1 MHSLHKILVHIPDI
15 PLDSATCSKEDF
27 IDRVRSYAEEQT
39 SDGYM
44 TVFDWR
50 ETDSAGRWEAQY
62 PVNVLFAKEDSEQ
75 FIQELIDVQKY
86 QHQEIQYA
94 LDELSKKAGTDLKQI
109 ICEVE
114 KMNNQHEI
122 TKTVDLMTTFYLS
135 RIASLLYGQYIFQ
148 SYFYNISG
156 ETSRVYP
163 QDIEAIKNNPEDWAL
178 VLFDYH
184 Y

>member
-1 MHSLHKILVHIPDI
+1 MHSLHKILVYIPDI
-15 PLDSATCSKEDF
+15 LFDSVACPKEDF

-39 SDGYM
+39 SNGYM

-50 ETDSAGRWEAQY
+50 ETASAGRWKSQY
-62 PVNVLFAKEDSEQ
+62 PVNVLFAKEDIEQ

-86 QHQEIQYA
+86 QQQEIQYA

-114 KMNNQHEI
+114 KVTSQHEI

-135 RIASLLYGQYIFQ
+135 RIASLLYGVYTSQ
-148 SYFYNISG
+148 SCFYNISG
-156 ETSRVYP
+156 ETSRIYP
-163 QDIEAIKNNPEDWAL
+163 QDIDAVKNNPEDWAL